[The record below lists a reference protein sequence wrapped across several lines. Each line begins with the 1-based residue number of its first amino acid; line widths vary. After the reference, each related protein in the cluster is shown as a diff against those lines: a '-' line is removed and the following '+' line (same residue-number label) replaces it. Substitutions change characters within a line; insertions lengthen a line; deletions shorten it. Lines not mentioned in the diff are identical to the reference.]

1 MLYLVLLVAIM
12 TIALMAFQRY
22 ALGKAR
28 RGFSL
33 YDSDHRPH
41 GRVFPHPDDEA
52 VRQWLESD
60 DDDASPAEDL

>member
-1 MLYLVLLVAIM
+1 MLYLVLLFAIM
-12 TIALMAFQRY
+12 TLALMAVQRY

-33 YDSDHRPH
+33 YDNEHRPRK
-41 GRVFPHPDDEA
+41 RVFPHPDDEA

-60 DDDASPAEDL
+60 DDDAFDEEK